1 MPHHHSSAVGRPP
14 AVNSNI
20 SRGDWVN
27 KLNDARREWMVM
39 LHRYQNSSS
48 SGNDSDAPLVGKL
61 RQDHVQT
68 AGREARH
75 KRDST
80 GTSHGCMVPAADF
93 CLHCASIVKV
103 ELECT
108 SEGEVIAERRR
119 ACSVCETDMRV
130 RHAGGSRIDCSLTER
145 TVLCMGNNSTMHPIG
160 PRERHTLGRTK
171 QTGGSGDSSPVHTWT
186 LQIECRARQT
196 FENVCHVFRRELI
209 QMH

>member
-1 MPHHHSSAVGRPP
+1 PP
-14 AVNSNI
+14 AVKSNI

-48 SGNDSDAPLVGKL
+48 SGNDFYAPLVGTL

-80 GTSHGCMVPAADF
+80 GNSHGRMMPAADF

-108 SEGEVIAERRR
+108 SEGKVIAERRR
-119 ACSVCETDMRV
+119 ACSVCETATRV
-130 RHAGGSRIDCSLTER
+130 RHA
-145 TVLCMGNNSTMHPIG
+145 
-160 PRERHTLGRTK
+160 
-171 QTGGSGDSSPVHTWT
+171 
-186 LQIECRARQT
+186 
-196 FENVCHVFRRELI
+196 
-209 QMH
+209 